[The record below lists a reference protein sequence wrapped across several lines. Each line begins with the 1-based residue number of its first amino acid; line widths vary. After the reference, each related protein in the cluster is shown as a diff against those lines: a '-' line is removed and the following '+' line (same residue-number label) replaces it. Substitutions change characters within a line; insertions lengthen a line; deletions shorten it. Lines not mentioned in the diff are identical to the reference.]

1 MSIKSAERTLM
12 LLEYIAKNQPITM
25 RDLRQQLDIPRSSL
39 HGLLGVLQDFG
50 FLAVGPQGE
59 YSMGL
64 RAFEIGSAWAQSV
77 NVESA
82 ALPVLRRLVDE
93 VKQIAHVG
101 VLDDTDIVYI
111 MKQENARPVR
121 LISAVGKRIPA
132 HATALGKV
140 LMTSLSPEVIR
151 ALYPS
156 GVLPRMTGTT
166 IVDVDALVEAV
177 DVVRRRGICIDEGES
192 TPGVTCFAAPI
203 HGRRQELLAALS
215 VSVIDSDPDVRDKAY
230 YSDAVTRA
238 AAEISAS
245 LGGKGAGA

>member
-1 MSIKSAERTLM
+1 MSIKSAERSLL

-50 FLAVGPQGE
+50 FLTVGPQGE
-59 YSMGL
+59 YSIGL

-93 VKQIAHVG
+93 VKQIAHIG
-101 VLDDTDIVYI
+101 VLDGTDIVYI

-121 LISAVGKRIPA
+121 LVSAVGKRIPA

-140 LMTSLSPEVIR
+140 LMTPLSPEAIR
-151 ALYPS
+151 ARYPS
-156 GVLPRMTGTT
+156 GQLPQMTGAT
-166 IVDVDALVEAV
+166 IVKVDDLVAAV
-177 DVVRRRGICIDEGES
+177 QVVRRTGLCIDEGES

-203 HGRRQELLAALS
+203 HGRQQDLLAALS
-215 VSVIDSDPDVRDKAY
+215 VSVIESDPDIREKAY
-230 YSDAVTRA
+230 YADAVTRA

-245 LGGKGAGA
+245 LGAKGGGR

>member
-1 MSIKSAERTLM
+1 MSIKSAERTLL

-39 HGLLGVLQDFG
+39 HGLLVVLQDFG

-59 YSMGL
+59 YSIGL

-77 NVESA
+77 NVETA
-82 ALPVLRRLVDE
+82 AQPVLRRLVDE

-101 VLDDTDIVYI
+101 VLDGTDIVYI

-121 LISAVGKRIPA
+121 LVSAVGRRIPA

-140 LMTSLSPEVIR
+140 LMAPLSPEAIR
-151 ALYPS
+151 ARYPS
-156 GVLPRMTGTT
+156 GQLPRMTGTT
-166 IVDVDALVEAV
+166 IVNVDDLVAAV
-177 DVVRRRGICIDEGES
+177 EIVRRTGLCIDEGES

-215 VSVIDSDPDVRDKAY
+215 VSVIDSDPDIRDKSY
-230 YSDAVTRA
+230 YADAVTRA
-238 AAEISAS
+238 AAEISAA
-245 LGGKGAGA
+245 LGGTGVRP